1 LVELEVV
8 AILQDRL
15 GLPSIL
21 LPWTMAAAH
30 SSAPMADIVYVAVD
44 WGADVSAIEAAVGPA
59 IVTGSDSYLTTLDAE
74 FDRLSRLALLAIVGI
89 AVVYSGVSIANTHAI
104 ASAGRADEFAAL
116 RLAGQHPAR
125 CGVSRAMR
133 PCSASSS
140 VPCSRSRSWQH
151 P

>member
-1 LVELEVV
+1 MVELEVV

-89 AVVYSGVSIANTHAI
+89 AV
-104 ASAGRADEFAAL
+104 ASRSPIPTRSPRPAGPTSSQL
-116 RLAGQHPAR
+116 
-125 CGVSRAMR
+125 
-133 PCSASSS
+133 SASRGNTPPGA
-140 VPCSRSRSWQH
+140 VYREL
-151 P
+151 